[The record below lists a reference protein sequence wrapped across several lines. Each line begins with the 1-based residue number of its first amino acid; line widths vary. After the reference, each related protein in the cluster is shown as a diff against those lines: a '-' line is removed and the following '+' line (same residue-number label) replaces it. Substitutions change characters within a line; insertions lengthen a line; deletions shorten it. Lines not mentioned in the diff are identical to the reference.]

1 MHKAP
6 SVTIVIPYKN
16 NLKYLFT
23 TLKSV
28 FKQTYKKFKVIII
41 YDDENKSDY
50 YKIKNFLK
58 TSDGKKTL
66 PVKIVVNKNNLGAG
80 YSRNVGIKIS
90 NTKYIAFLDSDDVW
104 SKNKLKIQVDYM
116 EKNNISF
123 SHTSYD
129 IINTNNKIVS
139 SRFAKKKIIF
149 QDLITSCDIG
159 LSTVILKSSLLN
171 KNKLFFP
178 RIETKEDFVLWL
190 KIIKKIKIIRG
201 LDIKLTYY
209 RKTKDSLSSN
219 KLLSLINGY
228 KVYRDYMNYGAI
240 KSLFYLF
247 MLSINS
253 LKKRTI
259 NYFNIKK

>member
-104 SKNKLKIQVDYM
+104 SKNKLKIQVSCL
-116 EKNNISF
+116 KKS
-123 SHTSYD
+123 
-129 IINTNNKIVS
+129 
-139 SRFAKKKIIF
+139 KKKIIY
-149 QDLITSCDIG
+149 SNYY
-159 LSTVILKSSLLN
+159 IL
-171 KNKLFFP
+171 
-178 RIETKEDFVLWL
+178 D
-190 KIIKKIKIIRG
+190 IIKK
-201 LDIKLTYY
+201 
-209 RKTKDSLSSN
+209 
-219 KLLSLINGY
+219 
-228 KVYRDYMNYGAI
+228 
-240 KSLFYLF
+240 
-247 MLSINS
+247 
-253 LKKRTI
+253 
-259 NYFNIKK
+259 